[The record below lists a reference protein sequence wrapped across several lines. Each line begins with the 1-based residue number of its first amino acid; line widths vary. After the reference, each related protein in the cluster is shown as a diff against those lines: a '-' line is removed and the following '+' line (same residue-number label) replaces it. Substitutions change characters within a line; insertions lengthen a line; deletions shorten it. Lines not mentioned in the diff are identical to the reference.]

1 MVADCPANCARW
13 ILCLANFVFIVSI
26 NLCEEESDL
35 MTPFS
40 FIAFFYPSRD
50 TLDPGKQCE
59 IAGSFSCIV
68 VLMTIYNCHL
78 FKERFF
84 DAPTPISSVPAAGV
98 CAVGCGL

>member
-68 VLMTIYNCHL
+68 VLMTIYYCHFYL
-78 FKERFF
+78 KKDF
-84 DAPTPISSVPAAGV
+84 
-98 CAVGCGL
+98 